1 MVMTKLGEHV
11 FEVDVVVKRR
21 PNLSMRFT
29 GSFHATDFNYIGYQK
44 NGIFHREDGPAE
56 YELIDDELIEIFYLD
71 GIQLSRKEFTI
82 RTSKMWKALY
92 GEG

>member
-1 MVMTKLGEHV
+1 MTKLGEHV

-44 NGIFHREDGPAE
+44 NGIFHREDGPA
-56 YELIDDELIEIFYLD
+56 
-71 GIQLSRKEFTI
+71 
-82 RTSKMWKALY
+82 
-92 GEG
+92 